1 MNKAIIIF
9 SYYYYNS
16 TRNDHIFVNF
26 ADHGAPGLVA
36 FPAGGYVSVFYLPY
50 SPSCRVMYVCFN
62 FLEVP
67 LFILWNYVYS
77 CMQLT

>member
-9 SYYYYNS
+9 SYYYHNS

-36 FPAGGYVSVFYLPY
+36 FPAGGYVSVVTCHIVQATELYM
-50 SPSCRVMYVCFN
+50 SV
-62 FLEVP
+62 
-67 LFILWNYVYS
+67 
-77 CMQLT
+77 